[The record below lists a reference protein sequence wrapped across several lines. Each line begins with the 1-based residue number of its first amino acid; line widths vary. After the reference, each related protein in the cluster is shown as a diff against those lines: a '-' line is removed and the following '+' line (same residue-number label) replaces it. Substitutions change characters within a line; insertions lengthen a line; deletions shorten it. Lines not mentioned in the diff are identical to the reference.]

1 MSARVLVVED
11 EPTLMQAVAYALRR
25 EGFEVTTAGD
35 GERALELFEDEG
47 CDLIVLDLM
56 LPNVSGLDVCRQVRS
71 TSAVPIVMLTAKD
84 TELDVV
90 LGLEVGADDYMTKPF
105 SMAEL
110 VGRIRANLR
119 RRELDRDQLETETA
133 VRTLGG
139 VRIDLARH
147 EVTVDGRRVALT
159 PSELRLLHLLADR
172 PQQVYSRRQIM
183 EHLWDSSFVGDEHAC
198 DVHISNL
205 RRKVER
211 DPRHPERI
219 VTVRGFG
226 YKLVPV

>member
-1 MSARVLVVED
+1 MSARILVVED
-11 EPTLMQAVAYALRR
+11 EPTLLQAVTYAVRR
-25 EGFEVTTAGD
+25 EGFEALSAAD
-35 GERALELFEDEG
+35 GERALEVFDAEG
-47 CDLIVLDLM
+47 ADLIVLDLM
-56 LPNVSGLDVCRQVRS
+56 LPKVSGLDVCRQIRA

-110 VGRIRANLR
+110 IGRIRANLR
-119 RRELDRDQLETETA
+119 RRELDRDQLEQT

-159 PSELRLLHLLADR
+159 PSELRLLHFLADR

-205 RRKVER
+205 RRKLER
-211 DPRHPERI
+211 DPRRPERI

-226 YKLVPV
+226 YKLVPI